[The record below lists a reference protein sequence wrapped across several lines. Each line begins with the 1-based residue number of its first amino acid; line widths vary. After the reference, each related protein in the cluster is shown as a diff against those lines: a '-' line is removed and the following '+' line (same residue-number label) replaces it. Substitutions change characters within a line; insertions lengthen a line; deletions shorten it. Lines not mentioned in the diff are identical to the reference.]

1 MLQYTPGI
9 PHRSKVGGK
18 SGLMRINFVTWSLN
32 SVTVAKSYHKEKIVY
47 EISIAFSSL
56 NFVKFGTGG

>member
-1 MLQYTPGI
+1 
-9 PHRSKVGGK
+9 
-18 SGLMRINFVTWSLN
+18 MRIDFVTWSLN
-32 SVTVAKSYHKEKIVY
+32 SVTVAKNYHKERIVY